1 MQTFPH
7 SFKGLFEHWQTLDT
21 WLVAHRELWHQAP
34 FYQPQPD
41 WALKHLELSSALQ
54 ELTDQQC
61 TFFETHP
68 IELTQHIQHALPSLG
83 EAIRL
88 SQTPVL
94 EGPSMALPEVKA
106 SGMPGRKRLQAGAF
120 TGALLPLPHSIVDW
134 CCGCGHLARTLAPH
148 VCHVVGLEWN
158 PTLVEKGNK
167 TAKKYR
173 DAVELRHQ
181 DVMSPS
187 LHLPIDAHVVALH
200 ACGDL
205 HRHLL
210 SHAANI
216 KSKRISLS
224 PCCYHLS
231 QHKQWQPLSQRARTS
246 SLIPV
251 EFSTLRL
258 AVQETVTAPQ
268 RVTLQR
274 LQMTDWRLGFDE
286 LRRHLWPLEPISPL
300 PSAPNHLVQGDFEG
314 FCRWALDTIQ
324 RPLTNPCHW
333 KTWEERGKARAKTL
347 RRYEL
352 LRHLFRRPLEIWLVL
367 DYVLLLEEQGYEVQW
382 GTFCERQLT
391 PRNLLIDARLGK
403 SETE

>member
-7 SFKGLFEHWQTLDT
+7 SSKGFLEHWQALDL
-21 WLVAHRELWHQAP
+21 WLLAHRELWQQAP
-34 FYQPQPD
+34 FYQPHPD
-41 WALKHLELSSALQ
+41 WAIQHPELSAKLQALS
-54 ELTDQQC
+54 DQQC
-61 TFFETHP
+61 AVFETHP
-68 IELTQHIQHALPSLG
+68 EELMQHLQHAMPSLSD
-83 EAIRL
+83 AMQL
-88 SQTPVL
+88 SQIPL
-94 EGPSMALPEVKA
+94 LNKPSLALSEVRA

-120 TGALLPLPHSIVDW
+120 TGALFPLTHSIVDW

-148 VCHVVGLEWN
+148 VCSVIGLEWN
-158 PTLVEKGNK
+158 HQLVEKGNK
-167 TAKKYR
+167 TAQKYH
-173 DAVELRHQ
+173 DPVELRHQ

-187 LHLPIDAHVVALH
+187 LHLPINAHVVALH

-210 SHAANI
+210 NHASNI

-231 QHKQWQPLSQRARTS
+231 QNKQWQPLSQRAHTS
-246 SLIPV
+246 SLSPI

-258 AVQETVTAPQ
+258 AVQETVTAPH
-268 RVTLQR
+268 RITLQR
-274 LQMTDWRLGFDE
+274 LQITHWRLGFDE
-286 LRRHLWPLEPISPL
+286 LQRHFWPLEPIYTL
-300 PSAPNHLVQGDFEG
+300 PSAPNHLIHGNFEG

-324 RPLTNPCHW
+324 HQPPENCHW
-333 KTWEERGKARAKTL
+333 ETWEERGKVRANVL

-391 PRNLLIDARLGK
+391 PRNILIDAQLG
-403 SETE
+403 SGHP